1 MRKSEGIFYHSWRHK
16 FFVDGLNAR
25 LGKQRQVL
33 ACVGQQGAELVHAFL
48 GKKSG
53 CEKAVGHNFFGGM
66 TRSEHELSVHLRV
79 GLGAYRKQRTIF
91 GVGVFGGGVFQTGQC
106 PTAAGHDR
114 QRFRLHA
121 NRSELAQNMS
131 NFHCKTIYNLK
142 INVCL

>member
-33 ACVGQQGAELVHAFL
+33 ACVGQQGAELFHAFL

-53 CEKAVGHNFFGGM
+53 CEKAVGHNFLGCM
-66 TRSEHELSVHLRV
+66 PRSEHHLSVHLSVR
-79 GLGAYRKQRTIF
+79 LGDYRKQRTVVW
-91 GVGVFGGGVFQTGQC
+91 VGVFGGGVLQTGQC
-106 PTAAGHDR
+106 PAAVGHDS

-121 NRSELAQNMS
+121 NYSELSQNMS